1 MRPVNSIPTLAVW
14 VVLALLS
21 IAVYVDRSPA
31 AAMQDALPAN
41 HSLVAANLSDFQLL
55 GVSAAD
61 ARANIVSV
69 TNGPGLQQA
78 LQVRTLHRAA
88 NDYDIQFSL
97 PLPSIALKRGDLV
110 WMGAWARMLKSDDQ
124 SGQGT
129 LGIVLEQ
136 KDKPFSK
143 LLQHRVSIG
152 SQWQQVCFPARSTAD
167 YAAGSLHLS
176 LRVGGAA
183 QTLEIGDVQLVQLD
197 DAAAVRLDDL
207 PQTRMTYA
215 GRDKVAP
222 WRKSAEQRIDKIRK
236 APLTVHVLD
245 ADGRPVAG
253 ATVRVEMRQHAFPF
267 GCVYDPIAI
276 VGPDAQTPQGRGY
289 GEHFAE
295 LFNVGVDEYAMK
307 YPAWERSADRQLVI
321 DAVDWM
327 SAHGIRVRGH
337 CLVWPGWP
345 HLPADMNQLKD
356 NPAALT
362 ECVKQHIRDEVSEFA
377 GRVTEWDVVN
387 EPAANNDLMKIL
399 GDDAMADWFKV
410 AHQADPSARLL
421 LNETD
426 VPTNPPDDAHYDVLY
441 RHVKSIQQEGGPIGG
456 IGMQAHF
463 SSTLTSIPDLQQIY
477 DRFATLGLPVEITEL
492 DINVTDEQLQADYLR
507 DFMTFSFSHPNISG
521 IMLWGFVEGH
531 HWRPDAALWHA
542 DWTPKPAGQAWL
554 DLVKKTWWT
563 DETLTTDTNGCV
575 SLRGFLGDYTITTSA
590 QGQSQTTALSLP
602 RCGRSVE
609 VLLK

>member
-1 MRPVNSIPTLAVW
+1 
-14 VVLALLS
+14 
-21 IAVYVDRSPA
+21 
-31 AAMQDALPAN
+31 MQDRLPAN
-41 HSLVAANLSDFQLL
+41 HLLVDAKLSEFQLL
-55 GVSAAD
+55 GISAAD
-61 ARANIVSV
+61 ARAHIVSV
-69 TNGPGLQQA
+69 TDGPGFEQA
-78 LQVRTLHRAA
+78 LQVETLRRAA
-88 NDYDIQFSL
+88 NDYDIQCSL
-97 PLPSIALKRGDLV
+97 PLPAITLKPGDVV
-110 WMGAWARMLKSDDQ
+110 WMGAWARMLKGGDP

-129 LGIVLEQ
+129 LGIVLEE

-143 LLQHRVSIG
+143 LLQHSVSIG

-176 LRVGGAA
+176 LRVGGAV
-183 QTLEIGDVQLVQLD
+183 QTLEIADVQLVQLD
-197 DAAAVRLDDL
+197 GATTVKLDDL
-207 PQTRMTYA
+207 PQTRMTYG
-215 GRDKVAP
+215 GRDKDAP

-236 APLTVHVLD
+236 APLTVHVVD
-245 ADGRPVAG
+245 ADGGPLAG

-267 GCVYDPIAI
+267 GCVYDPVAI
-276 VGPDAQTPQGRGY
+276 VGPAAKTPQGRSY
-289 GEHFAE
+289 REHFAD

-307 YPAWERSADRQLVI
+307 YPAWERSDDRRLVI
-321 DAVDWM
+321 NAVDWM
-327 SAHGIRVRGH
+327 NAHGIRVRGH
-337 CLVWPGWP
+337 CLVWPSWKR
-345 HLPADMNQLKD
+345 LPADMTQLKD
-356 NPAALT
+356 NPSALA
-362 ECVKQHIRDEVSEFA
+362 ESVKQHIRDEVSEFA

-426 VPTNPPDDAHYDVLY
+426 VPTNSPDDPHYDVLY
-441 RHVKSIQQEGGPIGG
+441 RHIKSIQQEGGPIGG

-463 SSTLTSIPDLQQIY
+463 SSTLTSISDLQRIY
-477 DRFATLGLPVEITEL
+477 DRFTTLGLPVEITEL
-492 DINVTDEQLQADYLR
+492 DINTTDEQLQADYLR

-554 DLVKKTWWT
+554 DLVKKQWWT
-563 DETLTTDTNGCV
+563 DETLTTDTNGCA

-590 QGQSQTTALSLP
+590 QGQSQTTAVSLP
-602 RCGRSVE
+602 HCGRSVE
-609 VLLK
+609 VILK